1 MSSPT
6 RRTFLKALPLATL
19 AAGCRAQPYTPS
31 DFAIADRSPV
41 ALLPATNYSADLADT
56 IRRGMQML
64 AFNPAGKRVLLKP
77 NMVEYESGTAIN
89 THPAVVAGAADAM
102 LAAGAAEVIV
112 GEAPGHRRDLEYLLG
127 STGVEDVLR
136 DHRLRFVDLNHDDVR
151 EVPLRSH
158 FTKLDSLWLP
168 ATVLDADLVV
178 SLPKLKTHHWA
189 GITASMKNFF
199 GTVPGAVYGWPKNFL
214 HVHGIE
220 NSIVDLVATVRPAL
234 TIVDAITAM
243 EGDGPIM
250 GTPRPLGFIAMGM
263 DLPAVDATL
272 ARIVGFDPA
281 KLPYLKLASAY
292 LGNTSEPRIE
302 QRGEA
307 VARYR
312 TRFAVVD
319 GVRPWLA

>member
-1 MSSPT
+1 MSSPS

-19 AAGCRAQPYTPS
+19 AAGCRTQPYTAS

-41 ALLPATNYSADLADT
+41 ALLPATDYSADLADT

-77 NMVEYESGTAIN
+77 NMVEYESGTAMN

-151 EVPLRSH
+151 QVPLRSH
-158 FTKLDSLWLP
+158 FTTLDSLWLP

-214 HVHGIE
+214 HLHGIE
-220 NSIVDLVATVRPAL
+220 NSIVDLVATIKPAL

-250 GTPRPLGFIAMGM
+250 GTPRPLGFIAMGT

-292 LGNTSEPRIE
+292 LGNTSDARIE

>member
-19 AAGCRAQPYTPS
+19 AAGCHTRPYDAS
-31 DFAIADRSPV
+31 DFAVAERSAV
-41 ALLPATNYSADLADT
+41 ALLPATSYTADLADT
-56 IRRGMQML
+56 IRRGMQMV

-89 THPAVVAGAADAM
+89 THPAVIAGAADAM

-151 EVPLRSH
+151 QVPLRSH
-158 FTKLDSLWLP
+158 FTTLDSLWLP

-214 HVHGIE
+214 HLHGIE
-220 NSIVDLVATVRPAL
+220 NSIVDLVATIKPAL

-250 GTPRPLGFIAMGM
+250 GTPRSLGFVAMGT

-292 LGNTSEPRIE
+292 LGNTSEARIV

>member
-19 AAGCRAQPYTPS
+19 ATGCRTRPYNAS
-31 DFAIADRSPV
+31 DFSIAAHSPV
-41 ALLPATNYSADLADT
+41 ALLPANDYSANLADT

-77 NMVEYESGTAIN
+77 NLVEYESGTAIN

-127 STGVEDVLR
+127 SSGVEDVLR

-151 EVPLRSH
+151 QVPLSSH
-158 FTKLDSLWLP
+158 FTTLDALWLP

-189 GITASMKNFF
+189 GLTASMKNFF

-220 NSIVDLVATVRPAL
+220 NSIVDLVATIKPAL

-250 GTPRPLGFIAMGM
+250 GTPRSLGFIAMGT
-263 DLPAVDATL
+263 DLPAVDASL
-272 ARIVGFDPA
+272 ARIIGFDPA
-281 KLPYLKLASAY
+281 KIPYLRLARTY
-292 LGNTSEPRIE
+292 LGNTEASRIE
-302 QRGEA
+302 QRGEPL
-307 VARYR
+307 ARYR
-312 TRFAVVD
+312 TRFEVVD
-319 GVRPWLA
+319 SVRSWLA

>member
-1 MSSPT
+1 MSSPS

-19 AAGCRAQPYTPS
+19 AAGCRTPPYTAS

-41 ALLPATNYSADLADT
+41 ALLPATDYSADLADT

-151 EVPLRSH
+151 QVPLRSH
-158 FTKLDSLWLP
+158 FTTLDSLWLP

-214 HVHGIE
+214 HLHGIE
-220 NSIVDLVATVRPAL
+220 NSIVDLVATIKPAL

-250 GTPRPLGFIAMGM
+250 GTPRPLGFIAMGT

-292 LGNTSEPRIE
+292 LGNTSDARIE

>member
-1 MSSPT
+1 MSSPS

-19 AAGCRAQPYTPS
+19 AAGCRTQPYTAS

-41 ALLPATNYSADLADT
+41 ALLPATDYRADLADT

-151 EVPLRSH
+151 QVPLRSH

-214 HVHGIE
+214 HLHGIE
-220 NSIVDLVATVRPAL
+220 NSIVDLVATIKPAL

-250 GTPRPLGFIAMGM
+250 GTPRPLGFIAMGT

-281 KLPYLKLASAY
+281 KLLYLKLASAY
-292 LGNTSEPRIE
+292 LGNTSEARIE